1 MHRAMLFSAFFNN
14 MNTTLLKQNIING
27 KFDKEFTMLYGETE
41 MAKQRY
47 IDAVDEFVNLY
58 GQRDN
63 VRLFSA
69 PGRTEIGGNHTD
81 HQHGLVLA
89 GSVNLDV
96 IAIVSANCDGVVRIK
111 SKGYRMDEVDT
122 TDLDKKENEIGR
134 ACSLIRGVLA
144 AFKNNGYN
152 IGGFDAYTT
161 SNVLKGSGLSSSA
174 AFEVLVSN
182 IVNGLFNDASVDA
195 ISIAKYSQFAER
207 EYFGKPCG
215 LLDQM
220 ASSVGGFTYADFNDP
235 QNPIVEKISLDLNQS
250 GHTLCVVDTGGN
262 HANLTDDYAD
272 ITLEC
277 KAVSNALGVEFLRD
291 VTEKDFYHNIAE
303 IRKKCGDR
311 AVLRAIHVF
320 CENKRVITQKSALKR
335 GDFNT
340 FFACVKRSGES
351 SYDLLQNVY
360 SPKNPKEQAIS
371 LALAVT
377 KQFLNGRGACRVHG
391 GGFAGTIQCYI
402 PNKMFDDYKKIIETV
417 FGKGACVKLFVRPV
431 GGYELKGK

>member
-1 MHRAMLFSAFFNN
+1 
-14 MNTTLLKQNIING
+14 MNITQFKQAIQNG
-27 KFDKEFTMLYGETE
+27 KFNNEFILLYREVETAVNRYLDAANEFEKLYGDCGDI
-41 MAKQRY
+41 R
-47 IDAVDEFVNLY
+47 V
-58 GQRDN
+58 
-63 VRLFSA
+63 FSA

-96 IAIVSANCDGVVRIK
+96 IAIVSRNDDNVVRIK
-111 SKGYRMDEVDT
+111 SKGYRMDEIDT
-122 TDLDKKENEIGR
+122 KDLEIKKEETGR
-134 ACSLIRGVLA
+134 ACALIRGVLA
-144 AFKNNGYN
+144 AFKN
-152 IGGFDAYTT
+152 GGFNVGGFNAYTT

-182 IVNGLFNDASVDA
+182 VVNGLYNNGAVDA
-195 ISIAKYSQFAER
+195 ISIAKFSQFAER

-235 QNPIVEKISLDLNQS
+235 TNPIVEKINLDLTAS

-262 HANLTDDYAD
+262 HANLTGDYAD

-277 KAVSNALGVEFLRD
+277 KAVSNALSVEFLRD
-291 VTEKDFYHNIAE
+291 ADEEKFYQNLAE
-303 IRKKCGDR
+303 IRKNCGDR
-311 AVLRAIHVF
+311 AILRAMHVF
-320 CENKRVITQKSALKR
+320 GENKRVLTQKAALKR

-340 FFACVKRSGES
+340 FFTAVKRSGES

-360 SPKNPKEQAIS
+360 SPSHPKEQAIS
-371 LALAVT
+371 LALALT
-377 KQFLNGRGACRVHG
+377 KQFLNGRGAFRVHG

-402 PNKMFDDYKKIIETV
+402 PNRMYDDYKTMIESV
-417 FGKGACVKLFVRPV
+417 FGENSCVKLFVRSV
-431 GGYELKGK
+431 GGYEVKGDN